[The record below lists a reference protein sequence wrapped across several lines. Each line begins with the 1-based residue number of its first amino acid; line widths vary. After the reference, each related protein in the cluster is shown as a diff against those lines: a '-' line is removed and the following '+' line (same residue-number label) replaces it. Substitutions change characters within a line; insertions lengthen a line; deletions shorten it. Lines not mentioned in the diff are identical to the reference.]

1 MVRKSRKVV
10 KKKRNSTKRS
20 NLGMGISP
28 EYVPEFTRQDSIEA
42 RRNMKDNA
50 DQYLDEVFDQQI
62 DIKSK
67 KMEKN
72 RSNIKEND
80 SKLIDEQRRAL
91 STPWN
96 IVARQVNEKKNKI
109 PSLRQNAKPSPKKP
123 SPKKPSPKKPS
134 PQLQRERVDISQE
147 GELSSDEFDA
157 FFDNLLQTP
166 VPETKV
172 FKSNISAKKRKYS
185 KITDSLRG
193 ELLELARN
201 ERANK
206 GKGTKKKRNRKKK
219 KKRN

>member
-1 MVRKSRKVV
+1 
-10 KKKRNSTKRS
+10 
-20 NLGMGISP
+20 
-28 EYVPEFTRQDSIEA
+28 
-42 RRNMKDNA
+42 
-50 DQYLDEVFDQQI
+50 
-62 DIKSK
+62 
-67 KMEKN
+67 
-72 RSNIKEND
+72 
-80 SKLIDEQRRAL
+80 
-91 STPWN
+91 
-96 IVARQVNEKKNKI
+96 
-109 PSLRQNAKPSPKKP
+109 KP